1 LFFDG
6 VAPSDFPR
14 VPLPLY
20 SRSFKQPLPF
30 PKKSSILF
38 LTGKIIH
45 LAEKE
50 PSMYG
55 DDRRQSRNGC
65 SSVFFILVIIVSAIG
80 LYYWFFTGRV
90 PKQVIL
96 EADFEQGMIES
107 APDDG
112 LARVLMTRKL
122 RVRDVVE
129 ALQKASQDDRVKGLV
144 ARVGQSSV
152 RLAQVQEV
160 RDAVIAFRAAG
171 KPAIAYAETFGE
183 AGPGNISFYLA
194 TAFDAVYLQPSGDVG
209 LTGLIFEQPFVRGTL
224 DKLGIIPRIDGRK
237 EYKSYRYMFTE
248 KKYLPPHREAITRV
262 MESQFSQIVGGIA
275 AARKLTE
282 DQVLS
287 LVNDGPFLGQQAVD
301 TKLIDGL
308 GYRDEVY
315 ERIKE
320 KAGARAELL
329 SLTEYRTRA
338 GSPNKKGTTIALV
351 YGVGGIMRGKSG
363 YEPATGEII
372 MGSDTIASAIREAVE
387 DKDVKA
393 ILFRIDSPGGSY
405 VASDTI
411 WREIINAKKAG
422 KPVIASM
429 GGTAASGGYFI
440 AMAADK
446 IVAQPGTI
454 TGSIGVFGGKMI
466 TTGLWNKLGI
476 TWDEVHTSK
485 NANAWSQTSDFTPE
499 QRARFSQWLDR
510 VYDDFTTKVS
520 TNRKLSKEEVEK
532 IAKGR
537 IWTGEDA
544 KRLGLVDELG
554 GFPAALRLVRIAA
567 KLPENAPIRLK
578 VFPEKR
584 SLVRIIS
591 DLKLFGADTETE
603 SALARTLEE
612 VQPLLRTIG
621 SLGPS
626 SRSEVLRV
634 QEDEWTGVME
644 Q

>member
-1 LFFDG
+1 MYRDE
-6 VAPSDFPR
+6 R
-14 VPLPLY
+14 
-20 SRSFKQPLPF
+20 KQN
-30 PKKSSILF
+30 
-38 LTGKIIH
+38 
-45 LAEKE
+45 
-50 PSMYG
+50 
-55 DDRRQSRNGC
+55 RNGC
-65 SSVFFILVIIVSAIG
+65 SIVFFIFLIAGTAIG
-80 LYYWFFTGRV
+80 LYYWLFTGRV

-112 LARVLMTRKL
+112 LARVVMSKKL

-129 ALQKASQDDRVKGLV
+129 ALQKASQDERVKGLV
-144 ARVGQSSV
+144 ARVGQSRV
-152 RLAQVQEV
+152 KLAQVQEV
-160 RDAVIAFRAAG
+160 RDAIIAFRATG

-183 AGPGNISFYLA
+183 AGPGNTSYYLA

-209 LTGLIFEQPFVRGTL
+209 LTGLIYEQPFVRGTL
-224 DKLGIIPRIDGRK
+224 DKLGIVPRIEGRK

-248 KKYLPPHREAITRV
+248 RRYLPPHREAITRV
-262 MESQFSQIVGGIA
+262 MESQFGQIVGGIA
-275 AARKLTE
+275 AARKLAE
-282 DQVLS
+282 EQVRS
-287 LVNDGPFLGQQAVD
+287 LVNEGPFLGQQAVD
-301 TKLIDGL
+301 AKLVDGL
-308 GYRDEVY
+308 AYRDEVY
-315 ERIKE
+315 DTIKA
-320 KAGARAELL
+320 KAGAKAELL
-329 SLTEYRTRA
+329 PLAEYRKRA
-338 GSPNKKGTTIALV
+338 GSPYKKGKTIALI

-411 WREIINAKKAG
+411 WREIVTARKEG

-466 TTGLWNKLGI
+466 TTGFWNKLGV
-476 TWDEVHTSK
+476 TWDEVHTSR
-485 NANAWSQTSDFTPE
+485 NADAWTQTRDFTPA
-499 QRARFSQWLDR
+499 QQARFAQWLDR
-510 VYDDFTTKVS
+510 VYEDFTTKVS
-520 TNRKLSKEEVEK
+520 QSRKLSKEAVEK

-537 IWTGEDA
+537 VWTGEDA

-554 GFPAALRLVRIAA
+554 GFPAALRLVRTAA
-567 KLPENAPIRLK
+567 GLPENAAVRLK
-578 VFPEKR
+578 VFPEKK
-584 SLVRIIS
+584 SWVTVIS
-591 DLKLFGADTETE
+591 DLKSVGTDDETE
-603 SALARTLEE
+603 QSLAHTLEE

-626 SRSEVLRV
+626 SPAEVLRM
-634 QEDEWTGVME
+634 QEFD
-644 Q
+644 

>member
-1 LFFDG
+1 MYRD
-6 VAPSDFPR
+6 DR
-14 VPLPLY
+14 KQ
-20 SRSFKQPLPF
+20 SRS
-30 PKKSSILF
+30 
-38 LTGKIIH
+38 
-45 LAEKE
+45 
-50 PSMYG
+50 
-55 DDRRQSRNGC
+55 GC
-65 SSVFFILVIIVSAIG
+65 SVIFFIFLIIVIAIG
-80 LYYWFFTGRV
+80 LYYWLFTGRV
-90 PKQVIL
+90 PKQVVL
-96 EADFEQGMIES
+96 EADFEQAMIES

-112 LARVLMTRKL
+112 LARVMMTKKL

-144 ARVGQSSV
+144 ARVGQSRV

-160 RDAVIAFRAAG
+160 RDAIIAFRASG

-183 AGPGNISFYLA
+183 AGPGNTSYYLA
-194 TAFDAVYLQPSGDVG
+194 TAFDAIYLQPSGDVG
-209 LTGLIFEQPFVRGTL
+209 LTGLIYEQPFVRGTL

-248 KKYLPPHREAITRV
+248 KKYLPPHREAITRA

-282 DQVLS
+282 DEVLS
-287 LVNDGPFLGQQAVD
+287 LINEGPYLGRQAVD
-301 TKLIDGL
+301 AKLIDGL

-315 ERIKE
+315 DRIKK
-320 KAGARAELL
+320 KAGAKAELL
-329 SLTEYRTRA
+329 PLAEYRKRA
-338 GSPNKKGTTIALV
+338 GSPCKKGTTIALV

-387 DKDVKA
+387 DEEVKA

-411 WREIINAKKAG
+411 WREIMSAKKAG

-454 TGSIGVFGGKMI
+454 TGSIGVFGGKLI
-466 TTGLWNKLGI
+466 TTGFWNKLGV

-520 TNRKLSKEEVEK
+520 TSRKLSMEDVEK

-544 KRLGLVDELG
+544 KKLGLVDELG

-567 KLPENAPIRLK
+567 KLPENAPVRLK
-578 VFPEKR
+578 VFPEKK
-584 SLVRIIS
+584 SLVKIIS
-591 DLKLFGADTETE
+591 DLKSFGAEDENE

-612 VQPLLRTIG
+612 VQPLLKTIG

-626 SRSEVLRV
+626 SRSGVLRLPDYGWNGEMK
-634 QEDEWTGVME
+634 Q
-644 Q
+644 

>member
-1 LFFDG
+1 MNRDDRGQNRGGCSLFF
-6 VAPSDFPR
+6 F
-14 VPLPLY
+14 
-20 SRSFKQPLPF
+20 
-30 PKKSSILF
+30 I
-38 LTGKIIH
+38 
-45 LAEKE
+45 
-50 PSMYG
+50 
-55 DDRRQSRNGC
+55 
-65 SSVFFILVIIVSAIG
+65 FFITVVAIA
-80 LYYWFFTGRV
+80 LYYWVFAGRV
-90 PKQVIL
+90 PKRVIL
-96 EADFEQGMIES
+96 EADFEQGMIEQ

-112 LARVLMTRKL
+112 LARVLMTKKL

-129 ALQKASQDDRVKGLV
+129 ALRKASQDDRVKGLV
-144 ARVGQSSV
+144 ARVGQTKV

-160 RDAVIAFRAAG
+160 RDAVIAFRATG

-183 AGPGNISFYLA
+183 AGPGNTSYYLA
-194 TAFDAVYLQPSGDVG
+194 TAFDTVYLQPSGDLG
-209 LTGLIFEQPFVRGTL
+209 LTGLIYEQPFVRGTL

-262 MESQFSQIVGGIA
+262 MESQFRQIAGGIA

-282 DQVLS
+282 EQVVS
-287 LVNDGPFLGQQAVD
+287 LINEGPFLGKQAID
-301 TKLIDGL
+301 AKLIDGV

-315 ERIKE
+315 ARIKE
-320 KAGARAELL
+320 KAGADAELL
-329 SLTEYRTRA
+329 SVTDYRKRA
-338 GSPNKKGTTIALV
+338 GSPYKKGTTIALV

-363 YEPATGEII
+363 YEPATGEVI
-372 MGSDTIASAIREAVE
+372 MGSDTVAAAIRDAVE

-411 WREIINAKKAG
+411 WREIINAKKEG

-429 GGTAASGGYFI
+429 GGVAASGGYFI

-466 TTGLWNKLGI
+466 TTGFWNKLGV

-485 NANAWSQTSDFTPE
+485 NADAWSQTRDFTPA
-499 QRARFSQWLDR
+499 QQARFSQWLDR
-510 VYDDFTTKVS
+510 VYDDFTGKVS
-520 TNRKLSKEEVEK
+520 TSRRLSREEVEK

-554 GFPAALRLVRIAA
+554 GFPAALRLVRIAV
-567 KLPENAPIRLK
+567 KLPENAPVRFK
-578 VFPEKR
+578 VFPEKKT
-584 SLVRIIS
+584 LIRIIS
-591 DLKLFGADTETE
+591 DLKAFGAEDE

-612 VQPLLRTIG
+612 AQPLIRTIG

-626 SRSEVLRV
+626 LRSEVLRMP
-634 QEDEWTGVME
+634 DNEWPGGE
-644 Q
+644 N